1 MKLVTAQIRKRLEK
15 YPLHSQDG
23 KEAEALAIARFFF
36 PVGAWTWYVTEADL
50 QTNEAFGVVINGSG
64 EGEFGYFSLK
74 ELQTMNVRG
83 LGVERDICFN
93 ASKLKDIKDEYLR
106 KLLKKLDYE

>member
-1 MKLVTAQIRKRLEK
+1 MKLVTAQIRKKLEK
-15 YPLHSQDG
+15 YPLRSQDG
-23 KEAEALAIARFFF
+23 KKAEALAVARFFF
-36 PVGAWTWYVTEADL
+36 PVGAWTWYILEADL
-50 QTNEAFGVVINGSG
+50 QTDEAFGVVINGSG

-93 ASKLKDIKDEYLR
+93 ASKLKDIKDENLH